1 MQQSEHV
8 TGSVLGIAARTAMIL
23 ETNNLRGGA
32 GLAQALA
39 SLKRLVAALGAQT
52 LAPQSVAQW
61 IITHD
66 GFSEQACADIAG
78 LAGFSID
85 FVLIGSAHSYYEAKN
100 LGFDRSDPL
109 RCDYV
114 AFCDADCTPA
124 AQWLEL
130 LLLPFTEPE
139 GSAPLAVAGRTSYS
153 ASVMGVALT
162 SIDFMYFPGALRQ
175 GATVN
180 FYANNVAFRRAVFDQ
195 YRYQELPGVYRA
207 HCQVMGM
214 RLQAA
219 GIAIHY
225 AVDAHTEHRLPD
237 TRRELLKLRWMRGE
251 DTVSLTPY
259 LVRTHLPARLQWLG
273 NSGPVGP
280 WCVMAMRLGYS
291 LRALNRQDLPP
302 LHGLRRAAAVAA
314 MVGLSS
320 IDTLGAV
327 ARGLVSIVRRPA
339 DRGLEALAYHR
350 H

>member
-1 MQQSEHV
+1 MKHDDEKA
-8 TGSVLGIAARTAMIL
+8 TAIAARTALVL

-32 GLAQALA
+32 GLVQALA
-39 SLKRLVAALGAQT
+39 SLKRVIAALTKQT
-52 LAPQSVAQW
+52 LAPQSLAQW

-66 GFSEQACADIAG
+66 GFSAADCADIAR
-78 LAGFSID
+78 LAGCPID
-85 FVLIGSAHSYYEAKN
+85 FVLIDAAHSYYEAKN
-100 LGFDRSDPL
+100 LGFDRSDPR

-114 AFCDADCTPA
+114 AFCDADCAPA
-124 AQWLEL
+124 AQWLEQ
-130 LLLPFTEPE
+130 LLLPFAAPAAT
-139 GSAPLAVAGRTSYS
+139 APLAVAGRTSYS

-162 SIDFMYFPGALRQ
+162 SIDFMYFPGPLRE

-180 FYANNVAFRRAVFDQ
+180 FYANNVAFRRDVFDQ
-195 YRYQELPGVYRA
+195 YRYQELAGVYRA
-207 HCQVMGM
+207 HCQVTGM

-219 GIAIHY
+219 GIAIAY

-259 LVRTHLPARLQWLG
+259 LVRTHLPAHLQWLG
-273 NSGPVGP
+273 NSGPIGP

-302 LHGLRRAAAVAA
+302 LRGLRRPAAVALTIA
-314 MVGLSS
+314 LSS

-327 ARGLVSIVRRPA
+327 VRGFVAIVRRPA
-339 DRGLEALAYHR
+339 DRGREALSYHR